1 MKYLIKM
8 TLSNAHHKIKS
19 FVQNKMTTSKSYDR
33 LCAPLA
39 AILGLFTAYIDFLGG
54 DFHLFVTALLLM
66 FFGAILGFIQ
76 PQKAW
81 RWALIIG
88 GGVYAIF
95 LLRRVFDELSLNFL
109 KAVPTF
115 VPAFFGAYAGVFL
128 RKVGFKLKTR
138 EST

>member
-1 MKYLIKM
+1 
-8 TLSNAHHKIKS
+8 
-19 FVQNKMTTSKSYDR
+19 MTTSKNYPW
-33 LCAPLA
+33 LYPTLA
-39 AILGLFTAYIDFLGG
+39 VALGLFTAYIDALGG
-54 DFHLFVTALLLM
+54 DFHLFVTALLLI

-88 GGVYAIF
+88 GGVYAFF
-95 LLRRVFDELSLNFL
+95 LLRQVFDAVSLNLL

-115 VPAFFGAYAGVFL
+115 IPAFCGVYAGVFL

-138 EST
+138 ESM